1 MIRPRCRSWRL
12 GVWWAL
18 IMLSVWVFSL
28 AQPDTLK
35 LTVVPVV
42 PTTGHI
48 VAVQVGRGGSAQ
60 QALRAA
66 NPATFYAI
74 TEGAPEDSVYTLGA
88 LRAGTY
94 TFSLFRIVA
103 RAPVCTYELRGS
115 VQFAVQPASP
125 SGSGRIVLIVRS
137 ARREEA
143 QALIE
148 AENPQLRWL
157 FDRWAELALLPGLE
171 ESYTQLLQERP
182 GIDSIGFNSVA
193 SPPECPP
200 PLGAAFVPGS
210 LLVKFQEGFSQAHAE
225 DLVRRLPPELTDFQ
239 MLPQDGSL
247 GRESALVEIRVPVGW
262 EKLFLHR
269 YSRYPQVL
277 SGWVVPARE
286 RAVYQG
292 E

>member
-1 MIRPRCRSWRL
+1 MIRSRCRSWRL
-12 GVWWAL
+12 GVSVAMA
-18 IMLSVWVFSL
+18 MLSVGVFSW
-28 AQPDTLK
+28 AQPATLK
-35 LTVVPVV
+35 LTVVPSV

-48 VAVQVGRGGSAQ
+48 VAVQVGRGGSVQ
-60 QALRAA
+60 QALRAS

-74 TEGAPEDSVYTLGA
+74 TEGSPEDAVYTLGA

-94 TFSLFRIVA
+94 TFSLFHIIA
-103 RAPVCTYELRGS
+103 RAPACTYELRGS
-115 VQFAVQPASP
+115 VQFAVQPAAP

-137 ARREEA
+137 TRREEA

-171 ESYTQLLQERP
+171 ESYTQLLRERP
-182 GIDSIGFNSVA
+182 GIENIGLNSVA

-210 LLVKFQEGFSQAHAE
+210 LLVKFQEGFGQANAE
-225 DLVRRLPPELTDFQ
+225 DLVRHLPPEIADFQ
-239 MLPQDGSL
+239 LLPHDGGL
-247 GRESALVEIRVPVGW
+247 ARESALVEVRVPTSW
-262 EKLFLHR
+262 EMLFLSR
-269 YSRYPQVL
+269 YSRYSQVL
-277 SGWVVPARE
+277 SGWVVPATE
-286 RAVYQG
+286 RTVYQG